1 MSTTIKIKNSS
12 VSGKV
17 PAAGDLVTAE
27 LAVNLTDR
35 KLYTKDT
42 NGDVI
47 LLGGGEGAQV
57 PGGPTPPGTGNEV
70 GDLFFDTANNNLL
83 YWDGSAWVPIAGDE
97 ALALDDLT
105 DVTITNP
112 ATDELLVWNGTAWVN
127 SDPGYVTEGE
137 VTNILNGLNPDGT
150 PNPGADNY
158 LQTGDD
164 VSELEND
171 VGYLTEAEVNN
182 ILNGN
187 NPDGTPNLGAEAY
200 LKPGDNVSELE
211 NDAGYLTAADLSDPD
226 GADFVDLPYVPLGSW
241 AGIPNLV

>member
-27 LAVNLTDR
+27 LAVNLVDR

-57 PGGPTPPGTGNEV
+57 PGGPTPPGTGNDV
-70 GDLFFDTANNNLL
+70 GDLFFDTANNTLL

-112 ATDELLVWNGTAWVN
+112 ATDQLLVWNGTAWVN
-127 SDPGYVTEGE
+127 SDPGY
-137 VTNILNGLNPDGT
+137 
-150 PNPGADNY
+150 
-158 LQTGDD
+158 
-164 VSELEND
+164 
-171 VGYLTEAEVNN
+171 
-182 ILNGN
+182 
-187 NPDGTPNLGAEAY
+187 
-200 LKPGDNVSELE
+200 
-211 NDAGYLTAADLSDPD
+211 LTAADLSDPD
-226 GADFVDLPYVPLGSW
+226 GADFIDLPYVPLGSW
-241 AGIPNLV
+241 SAIPALV